1 MTVPEPDADDGRLL
15 SSTRIEAFS
24 DGVFAIAITL
34 LVLDLRTP
42 TTSGSFAHQ
51 LAEEWSA
58 YVAYL
63 ASFLVIGTVWLTHHR
78 LFARIDRVDGS
89 LLQLNLGVLLLASV
103 LPFPTSIVSAA
114 FRDGTHG
121 DQVTAILV
129 YSGVS
134 ILLTLVWQGL
144 VIHVE
149 RTPALLDRAADAVA
163 LRAELRQGWFGL
175 VPPLVAAPVVLV
187 APIPA
192 LLLQMVTPLVYLGSL
207 HRTRRQPL
215 SRR

>member
-1 MTVPEPDADDGRLL
+1 MTVPEPAPDEDDGQLL

-24 DGVFAIAITL
+24 DGVFTIAITL

-63 ASFLVIGTVWLTHHR
+63 ASFLVIGTCGSPTTGSS
-78 LFARIDRVDGS
+78 RIDRVDGT

-103 LPFPTSIVSAA
+103 LPFPTAIVSAT

-144 VIHVE
+144 VI
-149 RTPALLDRAADAVA
+149 A
-163 LRAELRQGWFGL
+163 
-175 VPPLVAAPVVLV
+175 
-187 APIPA
+187 
-192 LLLQMVTPLVYLGSL
+192 
-207 HRTRRQPL
+207 
-215 SRR
+215 